1 MKSISTGV
9 TLTFTI
15 KSLDDIYRVT
25 SRLTELLSVN
35 TSAENAR
42 LVPDIEEGTIYLEIR
57 EIEPSSE
64 FIQEIVED
72 FRSLKVGEVQIKNY
86 VVPDMFSDVPSVE
99 AQVGMLE
106 AVTTSPPD
114 LQKQLQKESDPTSW
128 LPKEFERISFTLEE
142 IRSEVNNLKSALDE
156 LKTDMTVMKTKEEM
170 AEKAEK
176 RFYERSN
183 FWFGLVSV
191 IATII
196 ALLVSLMSMGF
207 FAPP

>member
-1 MKSISTGV
+1 MSTGV

-25 SRLTELLSVN
+25 SRLTELLSVD
-35 TSAENAR
+35 TSAEDAR
-42 LVPDIEEGTIYLEIR
+42 LVPDIEEGTVYLEIR

-64 FIQEIVED
+64 FIQGIVED
-72 FRSLKVGEVQIKNY
+72 FKSLKVGEVQIKNY
-86 VVPDMFSDVPSVE
+86 VVPEIFSEVPSVR

-106 AVTTSPPD
+106 AITISAPD
-114 LQKQLQKESDPTSW
+114 LQKQLQKESDPASW

-142 IRSEVNNLKSALDE
+142 LRSEVNSLKSALDE
-156 LKTDMTVMKTKEEM
+156 LKTDMTKMKAKEEM
-170 AEKAEK
+170 AEKAER
-176 RFYERSN
+176 RFYERST

-191 IATII
+191 TVAIV